1 MSSMVSS
8 TTPEER
14 DRLLTIGI
22 VVNAPRRSH
31 WSVMVLRS
39 PEELSVYRSGGSVVA
54 IVQPGELTML
64 DMR

>member
-1 MSSMVSS
+1 
-8 TTPEER
+8 
-14 DRLLTIGI
+14 
-22 VVNAPRRSH
+22 
-31 WSVMVLRS
+31 VMVLRS

>member
-1 MSSMVSS
+1 MVSN

-14 DRLLTIGI
+14 DRVLTIGI

-31 WSVMVLRS
+31 WSVMVLWS

-54 IVQPGELTML
+54 KHNQES
-64 DMR
+64 